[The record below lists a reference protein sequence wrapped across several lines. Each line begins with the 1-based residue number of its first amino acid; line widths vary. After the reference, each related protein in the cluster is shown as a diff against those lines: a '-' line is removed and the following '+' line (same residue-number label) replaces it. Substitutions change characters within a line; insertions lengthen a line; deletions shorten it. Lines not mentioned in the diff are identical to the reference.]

1 MTSLVKGIFVA
12 VVQVALVA
20 SVGAKFWYDRA
31 TLPRVWVRAAPY
43 DPNLPIRGRYVR
55 LQLVVH
61 PVGLESGPALDES
74 SPRAVDLYV
83 EDGRLTAEVKPPDRA
98 YDASS
103 PRIRV
108 IRAAGERLTVLDTR
122 VPFFIPEDVPDPS
135 QRAAD
140 EELWVE
146 TTMPRQG
153 PPRPIRLGV
162 RKQDGPIRPLELK

>member
-1 MTSLVKGIFVA
+1 MSSLVKGIFVA
-12 VVQVALVA
+12 VVQVALVV

-61 PVGLESGPALDES
+61 PVDLESGPALDES
-74 SPRAVDLYV
+74 SLRAVELYV
-83 EDGRLTAEVKPPDRA
+83 EDGRLTAEVKPSDRA
-98 YDASS
+98 YDASL
-103 PRIRV
+103 PRIRMV
-108 IRAAGERLTVLDTR
+108 RAAGERLTVLDTP

-135 QRAAD
+135 RRAAD

-146 TTMPRQG
+146 TTIPRQG

-162 RKQDGPIRPLELK
+162 RKQDGPIQPLELE